1 MPLGQ
6 VSVDKVNCYCLLA
19 PTSTH
24 PRRQSDW
31 LEKKDVSEPFVPPT
45 PVWISLITV
54 TIFHQVKTT
63 FVWWTGLFASLEF
76 LAREQLLS
84 ERRFSLLSRAGNSNN
99 LVLPFIGFILLFPN
113 CPIQSLMETCPS
125 LSSHKPC
132 GAPGN
137 LYSG

>member
-1 MPLGQ
+1 MPW
-6 VSVDKVNCYCLLA
+6 A
-19 PTSTH
+19 PTH
-24 PRRQSDW
+24 PRSQSDW
-31 LEKKDVSEPFVPPT
+31 LKKKDVSEPFVPTPTSPLTHPT
-45 PVWISLITV
+45 PVGISLITV
-54 TIFHQVKTT
+54 TIFHHVKTT

-99 LVLPFIGFILLFPN
+99 LVLPFNGFILFFSN

-132 GAPGN
+132 GVPGN